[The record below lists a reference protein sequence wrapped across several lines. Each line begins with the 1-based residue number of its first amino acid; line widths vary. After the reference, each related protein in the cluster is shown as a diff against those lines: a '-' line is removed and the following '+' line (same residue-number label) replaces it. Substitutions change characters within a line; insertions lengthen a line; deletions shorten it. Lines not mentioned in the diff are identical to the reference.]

1 MKFFRGVILS
11 SLILLSILINISHSL
26 NTKAKRR
33 ESLMEYMN
41 NFFSEDTNVHSNN
54 NKKLSHSSSNSKNFR
69 FKERVRA
76 KEPEADAAAAS
87 NSTNATSPSGAEGG
101 NSGINPDTVQR
112 PDTPDPLLSEWF
124 MISSNAFRDPR
135 KFPPITLHDRSQVR
149 IDLDYRDFRINK
161 AHGNPSMEDKLPSD
175 RFFWF
180 RLSGKN
186 IYYSSTKTDM
196 NILGAVSIDSISSV
210 LSTGTEGSTEFI
222 TTCFTV
228 KDHIRDEWK
237 ICGLDE
243 KVVKKWYCQIKSFL
257 DEEDLV
263 MCPKIDGDTQI
274 VEKII
279 NITQPIIIIPVP
291 TPHCNQNWN
300 YQNEGSDWQC
310 DCAEGKEQAPIDLP
324 DIKDTIDSEA
334 RPLFQYEAVDAR
346 SVSASIDGI
355 QTAGILQIQLKEN
368 LLRIFHNKFGKV
380 ITMDGAVYYAEEIV
394 FHTPS
399 EHTINGKQYDMEMQV
414 IHYGQTQGDIAKQ
427 IVLSF
432 PFEKTPGKYNQFI
445 EDLNVF
451 DLPNP
456 TSTVRDVQGKIFIPN
471 LFKFSAEDD
480 ITGMDPFSFYT
491 YQGSLTF
498 PPCTEDTIM
507 YVASKPLPIGS
518 TALQLFIEAIRIPD
532 LMDAR
537 GNIIVSDFVPKSAR
551 KTQPLNGRPVFHYDH
566 EKYCPPTPRRTKEE
580 VGHYEKIRKA
590 ITNYF
595 YVDGND
601 PSGIPNAYVV
611 SKDEALG
618 NGAQPKPREGD

>member
-1 MKFFRGVILS
+1 
-11 SLILLSILINISHSL
+11 
-26 NTKAKRR
+26 
-33 ESLMEYMN
+33 
-41 NFFSEDTNVHSNN
+41 
-54 NKKLSHSSSNSKNFR
+54 
-69 FKERVRA
+69 
-76 KEPEADAAAAS
+76 
-87 NSTNATSPSGAEGG
+87 
-101 NSGINPDTVQR
+101 
-112 PDTPDPLLSEWF
+112 
-124 MISSNAFRDPR
+124 
-135 KFPPITLHDRSQVR
+135 
-149 IDLDYRDFRINK
+149 
-161 AHGNPSMEDKLPSD
+161 LPS
-175 RFFWF
+175 R
-180 RLSGKN
+180 KCN
-186 IYYSSTKTDM
+186 
-196 NILGAVSIDSISSV
+196 
-210 LSTGTEGSTEFI
+210 
-222 TTCFTV
+222 
-228 KDHIRDEWK
+228 
-237 ICGLDE
+237 E
-243 KVVKKWYCQIKSFL
+243 K
-257 DEEDLV
+257 
-263 MCPKIDGDTQI
+263 
-274 VEKII
+274 
-279 NITQPIIIIPVP
+279 
-291 TPHCNQNWN
+291 WN
-300 YQNEGSDWQC
+300 YQQLGRDWEC
-310 DCAEGKEQAPIDLP
+310 ECAEGREQSPIDLP
-324 DIKDTIDSEA
+324 KEDYALETDV
-334 RPLFQYEAVDAR
+334 RPSFQYELIEPI
-346 SVSASIDGI
+346 SHISTIDGQMQENQNI
-355 QTAGILQIQLKEN
+355 QIHYEDNAI
-368 LLRIFHNKFGKV
+368 RIKHMRFGKV
-380 ITMDGAVYYAEEIV
+380 VTTDGAVYFAEEIV
-394 FHTPS
+394 IHTPA
-399 EHTINGKQYDMEMQV
+399 EHKINGKQYDMEMQV